1 MGMRDSKDKA
11 IALAATGETA
21 IEFMSFQQGMGADEE
36 AACIKELGQID
47 STEAKRQ
54 MRLYLRPDAPGSTL
68 EALTEFLSPEEMA
81 DEGKINVLLIPS
93 ALKSIQDYTPD
104 NYPYAPYIRDRDLS
118 ALSGLTGLQY
128 LFLDNTQVS
137 DVSALSGLT
146 GLQSLSLDNTQV
158 SDVSALSGLTGL
170 QSLYLTDTQVSDV
183 SALSGLTGLEYLFLT
198 NTPVSEEE
206 VKRFRQRRKVLGLR
220 EVNIVYSFKAMSE
233 SE

>member
-1 MGMRDSKDKA
+1 MRDSKDKA

-21 IEFMSFQQGMGADEE
+21 IEFLMLRLDMDADEE
-36 AACIKELGQID
+36 AACIKGLGQID
-47 STEAKRQ
+47 SEEAKRQ
-54 MRLYLRPDAPGSTL
+54 LRFYLRPEAPATTL

-104 NYPYAPYIRDRDLS
+104 DYPYAPYIRDCDLS
-118 ALSGLTGLQY
+118 ALSGLTGLQNLY
-128 LFLDNTQVS
+128 LDNTQVS

-146 GLQSLSLDNTQV
+146 GLQRLFLDNTHVSDVSALSGLTGLQRLYLYNTQV

-170 QSLYLTDTQVSDV
+170 QT
-183 SALSGLTGLEYLFLT
+183 LFLD
-198 NTPVSEEE
+198 NTQVSEEE
-206 VKRFRQRRKVLGLR
+206 VERFKQRRKALGLR
-220 EVNIVYSFKAMSE
+220 EVSIVHSFKAKTE